1 MDSNKDILEIIFKI
15 ISILVIGV
23 GFLRF
28 LYLRIYQESC
38 KSFYGV
44 DGDNFNVLREYDR
57 NTLNLIITQ
66 IIVIFS
72 TLYLIYDG
80 EHIFEKKVIC
90 VTSAAIIIAM
100 IIVDCKIH
108 SEFKNITL
116 LIVNLVT
123 FLLFSLFGIAIF
135 LINKDFKNIDSYLVI
150 EFFMLIG
157 LFLISVSNLLS
168 LFLYDPK
175 YKKDYEILKLLD
187 ASKSNLVNEIYVKLD
202 RNDNGFLIAKGKILE
217 NSINKEVKSEV
228 IEGSNKGSSKTE
240 TTPIESKKVLYI
252 YRNDYRYADPKLFSI
267 ENYKFDEV
275 EVKDPE
281 EVQTIYTEDV
291 QKDEEKKDEK
301 INPSTNK

>member
-1 MDSNKDILEIIFKI
+1 MDNSKDILEVIFKI

-44 DGDNFNVLREYDR
+44 DGDNFKVLREYDR

-72 TLYLIYDG
+72 TLYIIYDG
-80 EHIFEKKVIC
+80 EHLLGKKVIC
-90 VTSAAIIIAM
+90 VIAAVIIIAM
-100 IIVDCKIH
+100 IIVDYKIY
-108 SEFKNITL
+108 SEFKEKTL
-116 LIVNLVT
+116 LIIDLVIF
-123 FLLFSLFGIAIF
+123 FLFLLFGIAIF
-135 LINKDFKNIDSYLVI
+135 SINKDFKNIDSYLVI
-150 EFFMLIG
+150 EFFVLIG
-157 LFLISVSNLLS
+157 LFLISVSNLFS
-168 LFLYDPK
+168 PFLYDPK
-175 YKKDYEILKLLD
+175 YKKDYEILKFLD
-187 ASKSNLVNEIYVKLD
+187 ASKSDSVDDIYVKLD
-202 RNDNGFLIAKGKILE
+202 RNDDGFLIAKGKILE
-217 NSINKEVKSEV
+217 NSINKLVKSEV
-228 IEGSNKGSSKTE
+228 IEGSKKGSFKTE

-252 YRNDYRYADPKLFSI
+252 YRNDCRYADPKLFSI
-267 ENYKFDEV
+267 KNYKFDEV

-301 INPSTNK
+301 